1 MTEDA
6 ILNISTQGHIGIVEL
21 NKPPHNFFDQTLIAS
36 LADAWEVFEADKK
49 IRVILLCANGKS
61 FCAGADFSDK
71 STREKKRSVKQTNPL
86 YAEALRLYGCTKP
99 VVAAIEGAAIGGGL
113 GVALTADFRITCPE
127 AKFSANFNRLGFHPG
142 FGLSFTLPHLIGK
155 QQAAKLLYTGARIGG
170 EQALRIGLVDE
181 VVSQNEVRA
190 HALALAQEIA
200 ISSPRAVQAT
210 RTTLRGDFLDRV
222 RLAVV
227 RESEVQAVQMNTA
240 DLLEGVNAA
249 KERRNP
255 NFED

>member
-1 MTEDA
+1 MSDN
-6 ILNISTQGHIGIVEL
+6 ILNITTQGPIGVVEL
-21 NKPPHNFFDQTLIAS
+21 NKPPHNFFDHTLIAAI
-36 LADAWEVFEADKK
+36 ADAWEAFEATPS
-49 IRVILLCANGKS
+49 IRVIVLCASGQS
-61 FCAGADFSDK
+61 FCAGADFADK
-71 STREKKRSVKQTNPL
+71 STREKKRSIKQTNPL
-86 YAEALRLYGCTKP
+86 YAEAVRLYACTKP

-113 GVALTADFRITCPE
+113 GVALTADFRIAGPQ

-155 QQAAKLLYTGARIGG
+155 QQAAKLLYTGARISA
-170 EQALRIGLVDE
+170 EQALHIGLVDE
-181 VVSQNEVRA
+181 MVAQDQVRA
-190 HALALAQEIA
+190 RALALAQEIA

-210 RTTLRGDFLDRV
+210 RITLRGDFIDRV

-255 NFED
+255 NFVD

>member
-1 MTEDA
+1 MTDA

-36 LADAWEVFEADKK
+36 LADAWEAFEADKK

-61 FCAGADFSDK
+61 FCAGADFADK

-86 YAEALRLYGCTKP
+86 YAEAVRLYGCTKP

-155 QQAAKLLYTGARIGG
+155 QHAAKLLYTGARIGG
-170 EQALRIGLVDE
+170 EQALQIGLVDE
-181 VVSQNEVRA
+181 VVAQNEVRS

-210 RTTLRGDFLDRV
+210 RTTLRADFMDRV

-255 NFED
+255 HFED